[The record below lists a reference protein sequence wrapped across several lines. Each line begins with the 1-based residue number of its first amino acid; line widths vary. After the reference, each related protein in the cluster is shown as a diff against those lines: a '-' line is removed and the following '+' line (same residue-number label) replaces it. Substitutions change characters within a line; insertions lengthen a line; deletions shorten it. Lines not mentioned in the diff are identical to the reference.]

1 MLRKKFHPVFH
12 RMEFY
17 KNIFVFLSV
26 YLTGGGSWRYWFF
39 SFADNL
45 SLSAAD
51 IERKK
56 LAAPKG
62 TKLYKNKI
70 LGLRGRATGLV
81 FVNFERNRH
90 VKSKDFARQFLTADR
105 HKEKFIIFTAG
116 VDTAYS
122 QKSPDTISFT
132 FFGITDKGK
141 IIQLDERV
149 CNNAELNTPLAP
161 SDTVQ
166 NLIAFLE
173 RNRQEWGFAKSVFI
187 DNADEATI
195 TECNKYKRQHGSI
208 YNFVPAWKQTKI
220 IDRINL
226 QLNWF
231 AKDCYFILNHCTNTI
246 AELELYSW
254 QEDKDNTPEDAHDHC
269 INSSQYAW
277 LPFKNKIRG
286 DENEIHGNSQK

>member
-1 MLRKKFHPVFH
+1 M
-12 RMEFY
+12 
-17 KNIFVFLSV
+17 
-26 YLTGGGSWRYWFF
+26 
-39 SFADNL
+39 
-45 SLSAAD
+45 
-51 IERKK
+51 
-56 LAAPKG
+56 
-62 TKLYKNKI
+62 
-70 LGLRGRATGLV
+70 
-81 FVNFERNRH
+81 
-90 VKSKDFARQFLTADR
+90 
-105 HKEKFIIFTAG
+105 
-116 VDTAYS
+116 
-122 QKSPDTISFT
+122 
-132 FFGITDKGK
+132 
-141 IIQLDERV
+141 
-149 CNNAELNTPLAP
+149 NTPLAP
-161 SDTVQ
+161 SDTVR
-166 NLIAFLE
+166 NLIDFLE

-231 AKDCYFILNHCTNTI
+231 ATDCYFILSHCTNTI

-254 QEDKDNTPEDAHDHC
+254 CEDKDNTPEDAHDHC